1 MEFAGNALEAAGMEV
16 MDVPIVIDQAVSTAV
31 VMVSVGG
38 AVAVENVVIA
48 EAQDTGKN

>member
-31 VMVSVGG
+31 VMVSVVG